1 MCFTEPWTSV
11 RETLDRL
18 KAEAIAEVD
27 AEGLVYVDHPNRFC
41 TAPEDMYKKPVLCAA
56 HVVSIGDPVYRKR
69 REKEKK
75 DIKDEIRAYQ
85 EDRRNEQEMLAR
97 DMLEHERAK
106 LEYVRARDRRN
117 EQEMLARD
125 MLEYERAKFRADCAA
140 RNIRTPEDAERAYI
154 RISVAR
160 ADVVSLEILGLN
172 ATLCNVVSA
181 GGTGRARRQPAT
193 YG

>member
-1 MCFTEPWTSV
+1 M
-11 RETLDRL
+11 RL
-18 KAEAIAEVD
+18 QSD
-27 AEGLVYVDHPNRFC
+27 QPGY
-41 TAPEDMYKKPVLCAA
+41 
-56 HVVSIGDPVYRKR
+56 PVYHGNHGLYNSQELNNKSLQRQ

-85 EDRRNEQEMLAR
+85 E
-97 DMLEHERAK
+97 
-106 LEYVRARDRRN
+106 DRRN

>member
-97 DMLEHERAK
+97 DMLE
-106 LEYVRARDRRN
+106 
-117 EQEMLARD
+117 
-125 MLEYERAKFRADCAA
+125 YERAKFRADCAA
-140 RNIRTPEDAERAYI
+140 RNIKTPEDAERAYI

-193 YG
+193 CG